1 MFENK
6 IQNTSNVLYS
16 EMRYWK
22 QEWSAWRQE
31 IPMKKSLFK
40 FLQEENK
47 RKESNGLVGCPVK
60 TWCFK
65 NILLIPCMKNIITNM
80 ILKQI
85 ILMQRGNIKLG
96 KSPKESLNP
105 THWRACSLIFLS
117 TYQNRLSEIAK
128 HCLPLA
134 TESRKVYEKNE
145 MDNKLRKEEEH
156 NLIRLT

>member
-1 MFENK
+1 
-6 IQNTSNVLYS
+6 
-16 EMRYWK
+16 
-22 QEWSAWRQE
+22 
-31 IPMKKSLFK
+31 MKKSLFK

-47 RKESNGLVGCPVK
+47 RKQWIGRVPRKNLM
-60 TWCFK
+60 FQ